1 MNTNVHESGR
11 ATLPTDDEIVKFFE
25 DHLTD
30 VKTITQPDNKEI
42 TVLKFNTNEFP
53 DKLILPQ
60 NNPLIYGLTNIN
72 DTELTYL
79 EDQWNIK
86 NKDVISVVDN
96 VKKILRQ
103 GKVSSPVVNYY
114 IELMTAILE
123 VGKIYSSF
131 VEILFANMFI
141 VDYNA
146 KKFWRYNQHIDP
158 VFKLGDKM
166 MAAYISSRIGLL
178 FQPNKKTVERVN
190 LEELDTIDVD
200 NLTIYEKIYLGRI

>member
-1 MNTNVHESGR
+1 LNTNVHESGR

>member
-141 VDYNA
+141 VDYNT

-178 FQPNKKTVERVN
+178 FQPNKKTVERVD